1 MSTSLSTSLSPRQ
14 DDTGPMPD
22 DIEEVPDFRRKS
34 SLGVALTALVVL
46 TPFSVYNFLQG
57 RVIFG
62 VGSLAIV
69 IALTINAWSIRHGR
83 YHPIFTLFGLVPA
96 MTGFL
101 SYTVLNQ
108 NMVGVMWCYPVV
120 LSYYFMLPERMAW
133 AANTFLL
140 ALVLPATWLAIDH
153 ALALR
158 AVATLLATS
167 AFSAIFIRVISVQ
180 QKRMHA
186 LAVTDPLTGLSNRT
200 LFDATIEQAVAQ
212 YRRTSMPMTLVSL
225 DLDHFKAINDTL
237 GHSAGDGVLR
247 EMGEL
252 MRKRVR
258 RSDKA
263 FRMGGEEFLVLLYNT
278 DAENGR
284 RYAEELRGAVEGHS
298 FLAAQTVTA
307 SLGVATLR
315 PEEEVKAWMK
325 RADDNLYRAKEQGRN
340 RVEA

>member
-1 MSTSLSTSLSPRQ
+1 MPTSLSSSLGLGQNDMASL
-14 DDTGPMPD
+14 PD
-22 DIEEVPDFRRKS
+22 EIEKVPDFRRRS
-34 SLGVALTALVVL
+34 SLGVAITALVVL

-57 RVIFG
+57 RVVFG

-69 IALTINAWSIRHGR
+69 IALTINAWNIRRGH
-83 YHPIFTLFGLVPA
+83 YYPIFTLFGLVPA

-133 AANTFLL
+133 AANLFLL
-140 ALVLPATWLAIDH
+140 SLVLPATWIAVDH
-153 ALALR
+153 NLALR

-186 LAVTDPLTGLSNRT
+186 LAVTDPLTGLANRT
-200 LFDATIEQAVAQ
+200 LFDASIEQAVAQ
-212 YRRTSMPMTLVSL
+212 YRRTSMPMTLVTL
-225 DLDHFKAINDTL
+225 DLDHFKSINDTL

-263 FRMGGEEFLVLLYNT
+263 FRMGGEEFLVLLYNS
-278 DAENGR
+278 DADNGR
-284 RYAEELRGAVEGHS
+284 RYAEELRGAVESHA
-298 FLAAQTVTA
+298 FFEHHPVTA
-307 SLGVATLR
+307 SLGVATLL
-315 PEEEVKAWMK
+315 PGEEGKAWMK